1 MKNARTTPKPEQLA
15 SGEPPAQADQLD
27 TPAQAATWL
36 GLTVR
41 AFMANVR
48 KRKIPAVRI
57 NERVIRFHRPT
68 VLAALQK
75 GGAR

>member
-1 MKNARTTPKPEQLA
+1 MNNAQTKPEA
-15 SGEPPAQADQLD
+15 GATCSGDTTDALD
-27 TPAQAATWL
+27 TPTQAAAWL
-36 GLTVR
+36 GLTYR

-75 GGAR
+75 GGVR